1 MGCGACGSGAAR
13 GTVYQVRLPSGQ
25 VRRYLTQAEAE
36 AAARKTGGTWKE
48 LRR

>member
-1 MGCGACGSGAAR
+1 MGCGSCGSGATR

-25 VRRYLTQAEAE
+25 VRRYLSEAE
-36 AAARKTGGTWKE
+36 AKTAAAKTGGTWKE